1 MNAFLQSLGN
11 LHILHTT
18 VTILMYAL
26 ILCFIIQFLLSM
38 ILQGRDNKIVRF
50 FSNVT
55 GPMSDPLDRILPPL
69 SLGGISIRIGFIVAW
84 WSVTIAAALVMQAL
98 PAGW

>member
-1 MNAFLQSLGN
+1 MNAFLQRLSELN
-11 LHILHTT
+11 LLHTT
-18 VTILMYAL
+18 ITILMYAL
-26 ILCFIIQFLLSM
+26 ILCFLIQFLLSM

-50 FSNVT
+50 FTNVT

-84 WSVTIAAALVMQAL
+84 WGVTIAAVLVQQAL
-98 PAGW
+98 PMGW